1 MAPYD
6 HTRPADQN
14 SLWEESQTA
23 FIMAPPLRLS
33 GLAPLRNIPPTHRAA
48 FTTGRPTT
56 LDLPLTVISPRRDLN
71 FAAVELQLKYRVSEA
86 GRYTRRGHLQGHRF
100 RMQGISR
107 KAAKA
112 QSRKVAHPVRQQRH
126 GRRMNQRDDDRGAAR
141 CPRQSK
147 NVKIF
152 QRTGCLRATLTS
164 PCPI

>member
-56 LDLPLTVISPRRDLN
+56 LDLPLTVISP
-71 FAAVELQLKYRVSEA
+71 AETS
-86 GRYTRRGHLQGHRF
+86 
-100 RMQGISR
+100 ISR
-107 KAAKA
+107 RLSFSLSIASPRQAATRGGAICKGTGSGCRVFHA
-112 QSRKVAHPVRQQRH
+112 KPRRRKVAKSLTRY
-126 GRRMNQRDDDRGAAR
+126 G
-141 CPRQSK
+141 SS
-147 NVKIF
+147 
-152 QRTGCLRATLTS
+152 ATDGG
-164 PCPI
+164 